1 MAAHFSTTVSTT
13 PLAVNDGRAVQQ
25 FGASS
30 LVELVGSV
38 QRHLTPELWIT
49 DAQLHKHYQEKAMA
63 LDATFADRC
72 ANAEKHWKD
81 QVSIT
86 TMELED
92 ERRQHNITKASLRVM
107 EASHVK
113 EQQQSAALASSYRVA
128 EVAHSSSISRLEAR
142 AAELEE
148 AFLDSQRALAAYE
161 MALLSLV
168 DKKAVH
174 DTTNGGGN
182 TSGAASPRR
191 ISTVALTEAG
201 EGFGAPSSFSPL
213 WQRRRSTVLQRQ
225 SSAVDVTQRR
235 ESLDA
240 FGPFY
245 TLDHNP
251 MSEKA
256 GTAYTKTGS
265 QTQLLG
271 RQPSQHI
278 PPLSPSPVRRQSMAA
293 SRVFGDDELLSAED
307 IVAVINKQRAVVSN
321 KMQSLQA
328 DLLLQQ
334 TDNAELKRR
343 VAELAQEVQ
352 YWQGRARLS
361 ATGARS
367 VGSRGPSARRA
378 PTTNTRRPLVASP
391 PPFAS
396 QPPTQSARSTAASSF
411 QPRGSTSSAL
421 ARSTTAPPSQAN
433 GEDDEKHV
441 RSSDNV
447 DELRQRRLGVIDGME
462 SILIK
467 LELSVA
473 ETLAS
478 RGPGNNAATRGRCD
492 EEKLETDDDGVSICP
507 PPETPTLLPIVT
519 SNAADGGDFVSTLL
533 SAHSS
538 FEVLVDLHRQI
549 QRKDLLV
556 SSLEARVRQLEE
568 DVGRPRPPS
577 RTHRSNHI
585 QLVQLCL

>member
-1 MAAHFSTTVSTT
+1 M
-13 PLAVNDGRAVQQ
+13 
-25 FGASS
+25 
-30 LVELVGSV
+30 ELVGSV

-86 TMELED
+86 AMELED

-201 EGFGAPSSFSPL
+201 EGFGASSSFSPL

-225 SSAVDVTQRR
+225 SSAVDMTQRR

-251 MSEKA
+251 MPEKA
-256 GTAYTKTGS
+256 GTVYTPHSPTTTHTKTGS

-396 QPPTQSARSTAASSF
+396 QPPTQSARSTAASLF

-421 ARSTTAPPSQAN
+421 ARSTTAPPSQSN
-433 GEDDEKHV
+433 GEDDEKQV
-441 RSSDNV
+441 RSGDNV

-473 ETLAS
+473 ETVAS

-568 DVGRPRPPS
+568 DVGNDSGRGPRPPS
-577 RTHRSNHI
+577 RTQRSNHI
-585 QLVQLCL
+585 QLVQLRL